1 MNFTLR
7 GNATVIASL
16 RHSGKSELARM
27 LILNGK
33 KKKKKLFLK
42 NDSIFIISPTNKCN
56 KFYDFIDQKNIVK
69 NYSDEW
75 INRKH

>member
-33 KKKKKLFLK
+33 KKKKKI
-42 NDSIFIISPTNKCN
+42 IFK
-56 KFYDFIDQKNIVK
+56 
-69 NYSDEW
+69 E
-75 INRKH
+75 